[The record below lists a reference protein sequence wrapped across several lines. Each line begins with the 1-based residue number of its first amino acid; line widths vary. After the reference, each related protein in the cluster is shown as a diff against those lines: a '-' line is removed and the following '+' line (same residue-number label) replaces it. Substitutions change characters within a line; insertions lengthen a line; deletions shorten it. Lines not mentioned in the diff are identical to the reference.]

1 MNTGEYEYS
10 YPLEIRIY
18 TADDS
23 RDKYYSTLVNIY
35 STYPISR
42 GRNRFADAPQVLGI
56 RLTRT
61 RVKGEPM
68 ILSIKNDLQRFLG
81 WGARGH
87 NHAPKTFKCVFE
99 FTNTKDSQGNPARFI
114 VEKEQPY
121 YHLMRNRM
129 TKKNL
134 MIALSRGIYR
144 SCFEEDSMVLIDYLY
159 KMITLPENVSYVL
172 ENKTPYWFFKLP
184 EREKVEVRLNTKLIG
199 PKECAL
205 EISDGIWAPIGMR
218 DLDIFVDYFYHGH
231 ARAKKWA
238 YKSPKKI
245 WEILMGNPPSSSQ
258 EKLMMEFLTQNRTQ
272 ELVENR
278 AKKLMDSLTKK
289 YPNRIKLFDFENNT
303 IMLIR
308 GKLCDWVII
317 DSAFKTNIQK
327 VKTYAFISHDA
338 SVGLESEVAGRMRR
352 ISTQH
357 QRNMFYNGNLQGPI
371 CIDNIHDNSS
381 VGDQYA
387 ARALAL
393 LNDDVTLKLVYT
405 IARYLPKTVID
416 GEIES
421 RFDDFDTLDENAP
434 WGVII

>member
-1 MNTGEYEYS
+1 
-10 YPLEIRIY
+10 
-18 TADDS
+18 
-23 RDKYYSTLVNIY
+23 
-35 STYPISR
+35 
-42 GRNRFADAPQVLGI
+42 
-56 RLTRT
+56 
-61 RVKGEPM
+61 M

-81 WGARGH
+81 WGSRGY
-87 NHAPKTFKCVFE
+87 NHAPKTFKCAFE
-99 FTNTKDSQGNPARFI
+99 FPNIKTEQGTPATFI
-114 VEKEQPY
+114 VEKKQPY
-121 YHLMRNRM
+121 YHLMSNRM

-144 SCFEEDSMVLIDYLY
+144 SCFEEDALVLTDYLY

-184 EREKVEVRLNTKLIG
+184 DREKVDVRLNTKLIG

-205 EISDGIWAPIGMR
+205 EISDGVWAPIGIR

-238 YKSPKKI
+238 YKSPRKI
-245 WEILMGNPPSSSQ
+245 WKILMGTVPTSSQ
-258 EKLMMEFLTQNRTQ
+258 EKLMMEFLSQNRTQ

-278 AKKLMDSLTKK
+278 AKKLMESLSVK
-289 YPNRIKLFDFENNT
+289 YPDRIKSFIFENNT
-303 IMLIR
+303 IMIIR

-317 DSAFKTNIQK
+317 DSTYKTNIQK
-327 VKTYAFISHDA
+327 VKTYAFVSHESTA
-338 SVGLESEVAGRMRR
+338 KELEEEGMRKPY
-352 ISTQH
+352 TP
-357 QRNMFYNGNLQGPI
+357 NKNVFYNGSLRGPI

-393 LNDDVTLKLVYT
+393 LNDEVTLKLVYT
-405 IARYLPKTVID
+405 IAKYLPKPVRN

-421 RFDDFDTLDENAP
+421 RFDDFDNLDENAP
-434 WGVII
+434 WSVIV

>member
-1 MNTGEYEYS
+1 MNTGEYEYE

-18 TADDS
+18 TADDT
-23 RDKYYSTLVNIY
+23 RDKYYSTNITLY
-35 STYPISR
+35 STYPIAR
-42 GRNRFADAPQVLGI
+42 GRNRFDITSQTLSI
-56 RLTRT
+56 RLIKSRI
-61 RVKGEPM
+61 KGEPM
-68 ILSIKNDLQRFLG
+68 ILSIKNELQKFLG

-87 NHAPKTFKCVFE
+87 RHAPKVFKCVFQ
-99 FTNTKDSQGNPARFI
+99 FNDATDSQGNPAKFI
-114 VEKEQPY
+114 IEKEQPY

-144 SCFEEDSMVLIDYLY
+144 SCFEEDAMVLIDYLY

-172 ENKTPYWFFKLP
+172 ENRTPYWFFKLP
-184 EREKVEVRLNTKLIG
+184 HREKVEVRLNTKMIG

-205 EISDGIWAPIGMR
+205 EISDGVWAPIGIR

-245 WEILMGNPPSSSQ
+245 WEILMGNPPTSSQ

-278 AKKLMDSLTKK
+278 AKKLMDSLTVK
-289 YPNRIKLFDFENNT
+289 YPGRIKLFPYENN
-303 IMLIR
+303 MVMVVR
-308 GKLCDWVII
+308 GKLADWVII
-317 DSAFKTNIQK
+317 DSAYKTNIQK
-327 VKTYAFISHDA
+327 VKTYAFVSEEANGMRTDE
-338 SVGLESEVAGRMRR
+338 ESRAWSINRR
-352 ISTQH
+352 
-357 QRNMFYNGNLQGPI
+357 NGFYNGNMSGPI

-393 LNDDVTLKLVYT
+393 LNDDVTVELVYT
-405 IARYLPKTVID
+405 IARYLPSAVREGK
-416 GEIES
+416 IES
-421 RFDDFDTLDENAP
+421 RFEDFDALDETAP
-434 WGVII
+434 WSVIV